1 MQKKKLGKINN
12 SEDRAPDINDIELKT
27 EILDLIYQ
35 KKKFD
40 YNSELLKKI
49 NEEKFGSK
57 EFNEIGKGI
66 IEKLTL
72 SSIKDNKKFE
82 INAIEL
88 LYSLPIN
95 SYTLIND
102 EEKNIYI
109 ANIKSATNQKLDD
122 LSYKEY
128 ENKQNSN
135 NKNSILKSYDLLLNK
150 KYDVVL
156 NNKTIER
163 VKNFFQ

>member
-1 MQKKKLGKINN
+1 MGNEKI
-12 SEDRAPDINDIELKT
+12 ET
-27 EILDLIYQ
+27 
-35 KKKFD
+35 
-40 YNSELLKKI
+40 
-49 NEEKFGSK
+49 
-57 EFNEIGKGI
+57 
-66 IEKLTL
+66 LTL

-82 INAIEL
+82 INTIEL